1 MNKTMKEIGLN
12 NDIILEIQEYLMEL
26 NFKNS
31 ERSRNLCQAFL
42 KGLRHTFKTYS
53 GNGTKM
59 TLLRSDTLRWF
70 VRVGRLADRFDPA
83 SDLKFVCDIYAD
95 KVVCEK
101 DDESGEQ
108 ENG

>member
-12 NDIILEIQEYLMEL
+12 NDIILEMQEYLMEL

-31 ERSRNLCQAFL
+31 ERSRKLCQAFL
-42 KGLRHTFKTYS
+42 KGLRHVFKTYS
-53 GNGTKM
+53 GSGTRT
-59 TLLRSDTLRWF
+59 TLNRSDDLRWF
-70 VRVGRLADRFDPA
+70 VRIWRLADRFDST

-95 KVVCEK
+95 KVICDK

-108 ENG
+108 END